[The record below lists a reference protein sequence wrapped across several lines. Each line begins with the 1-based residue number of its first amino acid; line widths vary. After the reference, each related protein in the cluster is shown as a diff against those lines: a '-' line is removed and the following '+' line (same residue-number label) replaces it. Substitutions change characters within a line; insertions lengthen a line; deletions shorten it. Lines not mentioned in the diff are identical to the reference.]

1 MLNNEGKLFESKAQL
16 YAKVPDLTDYADL
29 WLSL

>member
-1 MLNNEGKLFESKAQL
+1 MDSEGKLFESKAQL
-16 YAKVPDLTDYADL
+16 YEKVPDLTDYADL